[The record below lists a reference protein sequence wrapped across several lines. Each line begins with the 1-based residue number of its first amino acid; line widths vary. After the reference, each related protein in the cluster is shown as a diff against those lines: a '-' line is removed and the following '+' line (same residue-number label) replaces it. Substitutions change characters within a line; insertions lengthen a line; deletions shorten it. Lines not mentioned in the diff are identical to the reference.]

1 MLTPIFQTPLIDLY
15 NGDCLAILKQL
26 PDESVDCCITS
37 PPYYLLRDYNT
48 ATWQG
53 GDPDCD
59 HVINPGATKTFG
71 NPEFNE
77 NRPSREATKTPGYYA
92 KDTCPHCGAKR
103 VDYQVGLEPTVSEY
117 ISKLQ
122 TIFVEVQRV
131 LKPTGTCWVNLGD
144 SFGGSGKGRSKDGT
158 PASMGKIQQGNRG
171 SADGLLTSIKDV
183 SIRPKSL
190 CLVPQ
195 RFAIACAES
204 GWIIR
209 NEVIWLKSAPMPSS
223 KKDAMTVAHET
234 IWFMT
239 KEPRYY
245 YDYEAVKQP
254 LKTPSSL
261 RKNKRERGTEA
272 SQDRAN
278 APHRPKTIWNS
289 QQANVFSDSET
300 RNLWDVWHLS
310 PDPVPDAHFATF
322 PREIPKR
329 AILAGCPPDGVV
341 LDIFAGS
348 GTTLLVA
355 KELGRKAIRI
365 ELNPKYC
372 EIITKRCNQ
381 LTIYDAF
388 SQVESN

>member
-1 MLTPIFQTPLIDLY
+1 MQPYFQTPQITLY
-15 NGDCLAILKQL
+15 NQDCLTGLKNL
-26 PDESVDCCITS
+26 PDNCVDCCITS

-48 ATWQG
+48 ATWEG
-53 GDPDCD
+53 GHPDCD

-144 SFGGSGKGRSKDGT
+144 SFGGSGKGATTKKQGQKEVYVPSPDDAHVRVKD
-158 PASMGKIQQGNRG
+158 AS
-171 SADGLLTSIKDV
+171 V
-183 SIRPKSL
+183 RPKSL

-195 RFAIACAES
+195 RFAIAALES

-209 NEVIWLKSAPMPSS
+209 NEVIWSKAAPMPTS
-223 KKDAMTVAHET
+223 KKDAMTVSHEQV
-234 IWFMT
+234 WFMV
-239 KEPRYY
+239 KSPKYF
-245 YDYEAVKQP
+245 YDYEATKAIP
-254 LKTPSSL
+254 
-261 RKNKRERGTEA
+261 NG
-272 SQDRAN
+272 
-278 APHRPKTIWNS
+278 
-289 QQANVFSDSET
+289 

-322 PREIPKR
+322 PREIPRR

-341 LDIFAGS
+341 LDPFAGS

-355 KELGRKAIRI
+355 KDLGRQAIGF
-365 ELNPKYC
+365 ELNPDYC
-372 EIITKRCNQ
+372 AIAAKRCNQ
-381 LTIYDAF
+381 LTIFGAMP
-388 SQVESN
+388 

>member
-144 SFGGSGKGRSKDGT
+144 SFGGSGKGATTKKQGQKEVYVPSPDDAHVRVKD
-158 PASMGKIQQGNRG
+158 AS
-171 SADGLLTSIKDV
+171 V
-183 SIRPKSL
+183 RPKSL

-195 RFAIACAES
+195 RFAIAAVET

-209 NEVIWLKSAPMPSS
+209 NEVIWSKASPMPSS

-239 KEPRYY
+239 KSPRYF
-245 YDYEAVKQP
+245 YDYESVKEPSLCPARSREKNNGESAVDTK
-254 LKTPSSL
+254 
-261 RKNKRERGTEA
+261 KRGFGSHCGTYEY
-272 SQDRAN
+272 
-278 APHRPKTIWNS
+278 
-289 QQANVFSDSET
+289 

-341 LDIFAGS
+341 LDPFAGS
-348 GTTLLVA
+348 GTTLMVA
-355 KELGRKAIRI
+355 KELGRKAIGI

-388 SQVESN
+388 SQVKSD